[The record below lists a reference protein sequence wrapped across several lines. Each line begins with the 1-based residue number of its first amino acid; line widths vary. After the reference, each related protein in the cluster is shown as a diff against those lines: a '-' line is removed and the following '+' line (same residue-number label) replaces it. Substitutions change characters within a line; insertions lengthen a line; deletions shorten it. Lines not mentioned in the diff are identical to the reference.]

1 MTQEHP
7 DGGLSVLA
15 ETAYPDMVAGARVR
29 VVEMAEHLAP
39 LGVSMTF
46 APNMTS
52 MEYALV
58 ASPGVGPKKALALV
72 RGFARSVRQAP
83 PPVGL
88 TLVHR
93 LRSLVPGPKDDA
105 PLDVYDFD
113 DALYVGSASS
123 HHAQLR
129 RLKREA
135 PRCVSYM
142 RRARL
147 VLAGNRVLA
156 DAARAHS
163 RHVEVVPSC
172 VDPSVQPQR
181 QHVDAET
188 LTLGWIGSRTTSVY
202 LTPVLSVIESLRARG
217 SAVHLVLM
225 GADPSLTAPW
235 IEHRAWSVE
244 AERQMLTEIDVGLMP
259 LPDDQWT
266 RGKCGYKLLRYFS
279 AGLPTIASPVG
290 VNAELIAAGAGFSAS
305 GPKEWSRAIEAHLAA
320 DAAARR
326 RAGTQARTFVE
337 RAYSYQVWAPKVA
350 GLLRNIAPN

>member
-1 MTQEHP
+1 VTQGHP
-7 DGGLSVLA
+7 NGRLCVLA
-15 ETAYPDMVAGARVR
+15 ETAYPQVVAGARVR
-29 VVEMAEHLAP
+29 VAEMAEHLAP
-39 LGVSMTF
+39 LGISMTF
-46 APNMTS
+46 ASNMTS

-58 ASPGVGPKKALALV
+58 ASPGVGPRKALALV

-83 PPVGL
+83 PPGSL

-93 LRSLVPGPKDDA
+93 LRSLVPSPREGA

-123 HHAQLR
+123 NHAQLR
-129 RLKREA
+129 SLKREA

-142 RRARL
+142 SRARL

-156 DAARAHS
+156 DAARAYS
-163 RHVEVVPSC
+163 RNVEVIPSC

-181 QHVDAET
+181 HHVDAEA
-188 LTLGWIGSRTTSVY
+188 LTLGWIGSRTTSAY
-202 LTPVLSVIESLRARG
+202 LTPVLRVIESLYARG
-217 SAVHLVLM
+217 SGVHLVLM

-235 IEHRAWSVE
+235 IEHRAWSIQ

-290 VNAELIAAGAGFSAS
+290 VNKELLEGARGFAASKAEEWAS
-305 GPKEWSRAIEAHLAA
+305 GIEELAHGANT
-320 DAAARR
+320 RTEI
-326 RAGTQARTFVE
+326 GVQARSYVE
-337 RAYSYQVWAPKVA
+337 REYSYKVWAPRVA
-350 GLLRNIAPN
+350 ELLRAL